1 MNLIPAHDLD
11 AETNLLGA
19 MLVYVPAVEW
29 AIEEIALDPG
39 DFYLDRH
46 QAIYAGMLE
55 LHLHGRSLDSITVT
69 DELRRQGKLD
79 EAGGQEYVFGLAEKV
94 EAAGNASSFARIVSE
109 KATLRRMLA
118 TSYEIQEV
126 IDAPGL
132 SLEERIDQAEKAP
145 NRIRADRPGEGRP
158 TASGDS
164 VMESLA
170 QLEQRAAGN
179 IPVSAIT
186 TGLDGID
193 RQLGAAVGPAAMI
206 VVAARPATGKS
217 LFAAQVSYAMARR
230 EKEDAGRVLF
240 FSMEMTKRE
249 ITDRMLVSL
258 SGVDASRFGEG
269 QLTDEETN
277 GVLEAARRQ
286 HEWQDRLWIDD
297 RAHQTMARIRTAA
310 RRQKQAGGLS
320 LIVVDYLQL
329 IRPVTKP
336 GFQSNRQQEVAEI
349 ARDLKVLA
357 GELSVPVL
365 AVSQL
370 SRASENRP
378 DKRPQLSD
386 LRESGEIEQAADIVV
401 LMQAGE
407 SGGGADDFYSSQ
419 QQDDQGAVTHFHF
432 DKVRNGRTGSVTLP
446 FDKRSVRFLDLA
458 TRVL

>member
-1 MNLIPAHDLD
+1 
-11 AETNLLGA
+11 
-19 MLVYVPAVEW
+19 
-29 AIEEIALDPG
+29 
-39 DFYLDRH
+39 
-46 QAIYAGMLE
+46 
-55 LHLHGRSLDSITVT
+55 
-69 DELRRQGKLD
+69 
-79 EAGGQEYVFGLAEKV
+79 
-94 EAAGNASSFARIVSE
+94 
-109 KATLRRMLA
+109 
-118 TSYEIQEV
+118 
-126 IDAPGL
+126 
-132 SLEERIDQAEKAP
+132 
-145 NRIRADRPGEGRP
+145 
-158 TASGDS
+158 
-164 VMESLA
+164 MESLA

-230 EKEDAGRVLF
+230 EQDDAGRVLF

-269 QLTDEETN
+269 QLTNEETN